1 VNVRQT
7 FAINGQ
13 SEDEG
18 SNSRPRRSVTQYT
31 IILDLVPRVGII
43 EREEWLVIDQETQ
56 SIARCHRKEAGPPA
70 SGMSR
75 ETIQCI
81 RGHTHCACRRQR
93 QIPRVVEHQAGIGTC
108 ARTFNENPCSPGAR
122 RHYRKEVATPQRK
135 IRASRAARK
144 WYPAAA
150 GVSSKLTC
158 VPDGGRPS

>member
-1 VNVRQT
+1 MANR
-7 FAINGQ
+7 
-13 SEDEG
+13 EDEG

-56 SIARCHRKEAGPPA
+56 SIARCHRKEVLVRLPPA
-70 SGMSR
+70 CLGNYPVHPRPHALCMSAAA
-75 ETIQCI
+75 TNSQ
-81 RGHTHCACRRQR
+81 
-93 QIPRVVEHQAGIGTC
+93 VVEHQAGIGTC
-108 ARTFNENPCSPGAR
+108 TRTFNENPCSPGAR

-135 IRASRAARK
+135 IRASRAASK

>member
-1 VNVRQT
+1 MNVRQT

-81 RGHTHCACRRQR
+81 RGRSTVHVGGSDKFPESLNTKQGSG
-93 QIPRVVEHQAGIGTC
+93 RVLGPSMKTLVLLA
-108 ARTFNENPCSPGAR
+108 PGATIVKKWLPLSGR
-122 RHYRKEVATPQRK
+122 SGPPGPLVNGIPPQQV
-135 IRASRAARK
+135 SARN
-144 WYPAAA
+144 
-150 GVSSKLTC
+150 
-158 VPDGGRPS
+158 